1 MVEVAEEGY
10 VLDALSRATT
20 PAAMVATIAQV
31 ENFDTLTACFEDS
44 SSDFVRA
51 LVKQAIIA
59 GKAHSLAGYGD
70 GIAKKLGEKFG
81 ISERHMDRLIR
92 TYREIVLPRLE
103 RDGDNA
109 TFLLGERMFYDVA
122 CEAAPVLQIPAVEL
136 IEQAE
141 EKKAND
147 PKFTPSRWKRE
158 LGLSGDEG
166 STTSDAPSIIKQLR
180 KIAKATEDRTALED
194 VALHFDNEKPKKARA
209 ILDDVRDAS
218 VAIGELL
225 AMLEDR
231 AGGRIDA

>member
-1 MVEVAEEGY
+1 MVEVAEEGH

-158 LGLSGDEG
+158 LGLSGDSDEG
-166 STTSDAPSIIKQLR
+166 STGAPDKAIARWIKKAEKFDSSDAVEF
-180 KIAKATEDRTALED
+180 AKRADADMLNAT
-194 VALHFDNEKPKKARA
+194 
-209 ILDDVRDAS
+209 RDAM
-218 VAIGELL
+218 VLMREIVETMEERFA
-225 AMLEDR
+225 
-231 AGGRIDA
+231 GRIDA